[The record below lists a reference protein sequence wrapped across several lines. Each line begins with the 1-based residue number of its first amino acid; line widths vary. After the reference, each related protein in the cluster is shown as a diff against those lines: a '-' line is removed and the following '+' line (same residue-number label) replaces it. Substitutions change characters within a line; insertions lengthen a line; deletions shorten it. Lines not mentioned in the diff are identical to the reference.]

1 MKKIDIDKITN
12 HCKFIMNE
20 WKSLI
25 DRAYGDTWRF
35 LLERQLCRD
44 VMESLKQNELIQD
57 YNIGDLTIKTIEGE
71 IISFKK

>member
-12 HCKFIMNE
+12 HCKFIMSE

-25 DRAYGDTWRF
+25 DRAHDDTWKF
-35 LLERQLCRD
+35 LLERQLCRYI
-44 VMESLKQNELIQD
+44 MESLKKNELIQD
-57 YNIGDLTIKTIEGE
+57 YNIVDLTIKTIEGE